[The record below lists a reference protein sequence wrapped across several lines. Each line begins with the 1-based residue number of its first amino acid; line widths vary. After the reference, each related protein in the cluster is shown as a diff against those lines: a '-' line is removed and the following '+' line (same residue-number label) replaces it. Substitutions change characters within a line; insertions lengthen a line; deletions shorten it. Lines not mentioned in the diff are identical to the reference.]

1 MSAIGPPKPTRAMN
15 DNKILPLTDNVSWIG
30 VLDRDIVTFDVV
42 METRYGT
49 TYNSYFINAEKK
61 VIVETVKERYWD
73 VYHEKLVKMVDPGE
87 IDYIVMDH
95 TEPDHSGCLA
105 RLLEIAPK
113 ARVVGSGNAIRYL
126 KDLLGFEFPHLIVKD
141 GHTLDLGDKTLKFI
155 SAANLHW
162 PDSMMTYL
170 VEEKI
175 LFTCDIFGEHFCHEG
190 MFDDTAPDFGDAF
203 KYYFDVI
210 MKPYSRFMLQA
221 IDRISQLDI
230 SIIAPGH
237 GMILRKDW
245 KKWVELTVKYSEEYL
260 QNPYLNKVFV
270 GYVSAYHNTG
280 LMAEKIAE
288 GIRST
293 GDLEV
298 DLCDIENMDLTAID
312 QKLTQS
318 SGVVLG
324 CPTFSQNI
332 LLPIYYVF
340 AAINPIRDRG
350 KLAAVFGSY
359 GWSGEGAKIM
369 TSALT
374 SLKLNVMD
382 EGLMIKFTPHA
393 DSLQKCFDYGK
404 AYGTMFLKNG

>member
-1 MSAIGPPKPTRAMN
+1 MT
-15 DNKILPLTDNVSWIG
+15 DNKVLPITNDVSWIG

-42 METRYGT
+42 METRFGT
-49 TYNSYFINAEKK
+49 TYNSYFINAGKK
-61 VIVETVKERYWD
+61 VVIETVKECFWE
-73 VYHEKLVKMVDPGE
+73 VYLKKLTSLVDPSE

-105 RLLEIAPK
+105 RLLKIAPN

-126 KDLLGFEFPHLIVKD
+126 KDLLGFEFPNLVVKD
-141 GHTLDLGDKTLKFI
+141 GHTLDLGNKTLKFI
-155 SAANLHW
+155 GAANLHW

-170 VEEKI
+170 PEEKL
-175 LFTCDIFGEHFCHEG
+175 LFTCDIFGEHFCNEG
-190 MFDDTAPDFGDAF
+190 MFDDAVPDFSDAF
-203 KYYFDVI
+203 RYYFDVI

-221 IDRISQLDI
+221 IERIRPLDI
-230 SIIAPGH
+230 SMIAPGH

-245 KKWVELTVKYSEEYL
+245 KKWVDLTVKYSEEYL
-260 QNPYLNKVFV
+260 QNPVRNKVFV

-280 LMAEKIAE
+280 AIAGKIAE
-288 GIRST
+288 GIRSS
-293 GDLEV
+293 GEIDV
-298 DLCDIENMDLTAID
+298 DLCDIEKMNIAEVE
-312 QKLTQS
+312 QKLIQS
-318 SGVVLG
+318 SGIVLG

-332 LLPIYYVF
+332 LLPVYQVF

-369 TSALT
+369 TSVLAN
-374 SLKLNVMD
+374 LKLNVMD

-393 DSLQKCFDYGK
+393 GTLQKCFDYGK
-404 AYGTMFLKNG
+404 SYGETFLRKEK

>member
-1 MSAIGPPKPTRAMN
+1 MN
-15 DNKILPLTDNVSWIG
+15 DNKILALTDDVSWIG

-42 METRYGT
+42 METKYGT
-49 TYNSYFINAEKK
+49 TYNSYFINADKK
-61 VIVETVKERYWD
+61 VVVETVKDRFWD
-73 VYHEKLVKMVDPGE
+73 VYLKKLKSLVDPAE

-105 RLLEIAPK
+105 KLLEIAPK

-126 KDLLGFEFPHLIVKD
+126 KDLLGFEFQHLIVKD
-141 GHTLDLGDKTLKFI
+141 GNSLDLGNKTLKFI
-155 SAANLHW
+155 GAANLHW

-170 VEEKI
+170 VEEKL
-175 LFTCDIFGEHFCHEG
+175 LFTCDIFGEHFCQEG
-190 MFDDTAPDFGDAF
+190 MFDDVVPDFSDAF
-203 KYYFDVI
+203 RYYFDVI

-221 IDRISQLDI
+221 IERIRPLEI
-230 SIIAPGH
+230 SMIAPGH

-245 KKWVELTVKYSEEYL
+245 KRWVDLTVRYSQEYL
-260 QNPYLNKVFV
+260 ENPYHNKVFL

-280 LMAEKIAE
+280 MIAEKIAE
-288 GIRST
+288 GMRSV
-293 GDLEV
+293 GKIDV
-298 DLCDIENMDLTAID
+298 DLCNIEFMELSVIE
-312 QKLTQS
+312 QKLMQS

-332 LLPIYYVF
+332 LLPIYQVF

-369 TSALT
+369 TSALIN
-374 SLKLNVMD
+374 LKLNVMD

-393 DSLQKCFDYGK
+393 ETLQKCFDYGK
-404 AYGTMFLKNG
+404 AYGEKFIRKG